1 MRALLHAAPHCMTP
15 PCPAANRRP
24 NRFLSVLALLAL
36 AVPVLAAEPTDA
48 DIDRLLKASRAES
61 TLAAVLPQMEAV
73 QQQEFDKHFAG
84 KELTEEQ
91 KAEVARIQAKT
102 NEIVRKALSWE
113 EMRPVYLDV
122 YKKTYTREDVRA
134 ITKFYESA
142 AGQRMLEKN
151 PALMQNIMS
160 AVQARMVP
168 MLEELQAEIRNIP
181 VAPATPAPPVSP
193 PQKRRRTR

>member
-1 MRALLHAAPHCMTP
+1 MDPTRAACRLCLL
-15 PCPAANRRP
+15 
-24 NRFLSVLALLAL
+24 LVLALVAL
-36 AVPVLAAEPTDA
+36 PLMAAEPTDA

-61 TLAAVLPQMEAV
+61 LLAAILPQMEAV

-84 KELTEEQ
+84 KEMTEEQ

-113 EMRPVYLDV
+113 QMRPVYLEV
-122 YKKTYTREDVRA
+122 YKKTYTRDDVRA
-134 ITKFYESA
+134 ITKFYESP
-142 AGQRMLEKN
+142 AGKRMLDKN

-160 AVQARMVP
+160 AVQQKMVP
-168 MLEELQAEIRNIP
+168 MLEELQGEIKNIP
-181 VAPATPAPPVSP
+181 VTPPPPVSP

>member
-1 MRALLHAAPHCMTP
+1 MPHPTSTTARALSRL
-15 PCPAANRRP
+15 
-24 NRFLSVLALLAL
+24 LLAL
-36 AVPVLAAEPTDA
+36 ALAASAPAFAAEPTDA

-61 TLAAVLPQMEAV
+61 LLAGVVPQMEAV

-84 KELTEEQ
+84 KEMTEEQ

-102 NEIVRKALSWE
+102 QEIVRKALSWE

-142 AGQRMLEKN
+142 AGQRMLDKN
-151 PALMQNIMS
+151 PALMQNIMT
-160 AVQARMVP
+160 AVQQKMVP
-168 MLEELQAEIRNIP
+168 MLDELQAEIKNIP
-181 VAPATPAPPVSP
+181 VTPPPPVSP
-193 PQKRRRTR
+193 PPKRRRTR

>member
-1 MRALLHAAPHCMTP
+1 MTPFDAPSHCMI
-15 PCPAANRRP
+15 AASLTTARRLS
-24 NRFLSVLALLAL
+24 RLFLVVVAL
-36 AVPVLAAEPTDA
+36 ACAGTAFAAEPTDA

-61 TLAAVLPQMEAV
+61 LLAGVVPQMEAV

-84 KELTEEQ
+84 KEMTEEQ

-102 NEIVRKALSWE
+102 QEIVRKALSWE
-113 EMRPVYLDV
+113 QMRPVYLDV
-122 YKKTYTREDVRA
+122 YKKTYTRDDVRA

-142 AGQRMLEKN
+142 AGQRMLDKN

-160 AVQARMVP
+160 AVQQKMVP
-168 MLEELQAEIRNIP
+168 MLEELQGEIKNIP
-181 VAPATPAPPVSP
+181 VTPPPPVSP

>member
-1 MRALLHAAPHCMTP
+1 MSKLL
-15 PCPAANRRP
+15 R
-24 NRFLSVLALLAL
+24 LLLAL
-36 AVPVLAAEPTDA
+36 ALAASAPAFAAEPTDA

-61 TLAAVLPQMEAV
+61 LLAGVVPQMEAV

-84 KELTEEQ
+84 REMTDEQ

-102 NEIVRKALSWE
+102 QEIVRKALSWE

-142 AGQRMLEKN
+142 AGQRMLDKN

-160 AVQARMVP
+160 AVQQKMVP
-168 MLEELQAEIRNIP
+168 MLEELQAEIKNIP
-181 VAPATPAPPVSP
+181 VAAPPVSP

>member
-1 MRALLHAAPHCMTP
+1 MPHPTSTTARALSRL
-15 PCPAANRRP
+15 
-24 NRFLSVLALLAL
+24 LLAL
-36 AVPVLAAEPTDA
+36 ALAASAPAFAAEPTDA

-61 TLAAVLPQMEAV
+61 LLAGVVPQMEAV

-84 KELTEEQ
+84 KEMTEEQ

-102 NEIVRKALSWE
+102 QEIVRKALSWE

-122 YKKTYTREDVRA
+122 YKKTYSREDVRA

-142 AGQRMLEKN
+142 AGQRMLDKN

-160 AVQARMVP
+160 AVQQKMVP
-168 MLEELQAEIRNIP
+168 MLEELQNEIKNIP
-181 VAPATPAPPVSP
+181 VTPPPPVSP

>member
-1 MRALLHAAPHCMTP
+1 MPHPTSTTARALSRL
-15 PCPAANRRP
+15 
-24 NRFLSVLALLAL
+24 LLAL
-36 AVPVLAAEPTDA
+36 ALAASAPAFAAEPTDA

-61 TLAAVLPQMEAV
+61 LLAGVVPQMEAV

-84 KELTEEQ
+84 KEMTEEQ

-102 NEIVRKALSWE
+102 QEIVRKALSWE

-142 AGQRMLEKN
+142 AGQRMLDKN
-151 PALMQNIMS
+151 PALMQNIMT
-160 AVQARMVP
+160 AVQQKMVP
-168 MLEELQAEIRNIP
+168 MLDELQAEIKNIP
-181 VAPATPAPPVSP
+181 VTPPPVSP

>member
-1 MRALLHAAPHCMTP
+1 MIAASLTAARRLSRLLLATV
-15 PCPAANRRP
+15 
-24 NRFLSVLALLAL
+24 VLACAS
-36 AVPVLAAEPTDA
+36 AAIAAEPSDA

-61 TLAAVLPQMEAV
+61 LLAGVVPQMEAV

-84 KELTEEQ
+84 QQMTDEQ

-102 NEIVRKALSWE
+102 RDIVRKALSWE

-142 AGQRMLEKN
+142 AGQRMLDKN
-151 PALMQNIMS
+151 PALMQNIMA
-160 AVQARMVP
+160 AVQQKMVP
-168 MLEELQAEIRNIP
+168 MLEELQGEIKNIP
-181 VAPATPAPPVSP
+181 VTPPPPVSP

>member
-1 MRALLHAAPHCMTP
+1 MRLPFLLT
-15 PCPAANRRP
+15 
-24 NRFLSVLALLAL
+24 LLLAGALGQERLTPGLL
-36 AVPVLAAEPTDA
+36 AGVV
-48 DIDRLLKASRAES
+48 
-61 TLAAVLPQMEAV
+61 PQMEAV

-84 KELTEEQ
+84 KEMTEEQ

-102 NEIVRKALSWE
+102 QEIVRKALSWE

-134 ITKFYESA
+134 ISKFYESA
-142 AGQRMLEKN
+142 AGQRMLDKN
-151 PALMQNIMS
+151 PALMQNIMT
-160 AVQARMVP
+160 AVQQKMVP

-181 VAPATPAPPVSP
+181 VTPPPPVSP

>member
-1 MRALLHAAPHCMTP
+1 MPHPTSTTARALPRL
-15 PCPAANRRP
+15 
-24 NRFLSVLALLAL
+24 LLAL
-36 AVPVLAAEPTDA
+36 ALAASAPAFAAEPTDA

-61 TLAAVLPQMEAV
+61 LLAGVVPQMEAV

-84 KELTEEQ
+84 KEMTEEQ

-102 NEIVRKALSWE
+102 QEIVRKALSWE

-142 AGQRMLEKN
+142 AGQRMLDKN
-151 PALMQNIMS
+151 PALMQNIMT
-160 AVQARMVP
+160 AVQQKMVP
-168 MLEELQAEIRNIP
+168 MLDELQAEIKNIP
-181 VAPATPAPPVSP
+181 VTQPPPVSP

>member
-1 MRALLHAAPHCMTP
+1 MPHPTSTTARALSRL
-15 PCPAANRRP
+15 
-24 NRFLSVLALLAL
+24 LLAL
-36 AVPVLAAEPTDA
+36 ALAASAPAFAAEPTDA

-61 TLAAVLPQMEAV
+61 LLAGVVPQMEAV

-84 KELTEEQ
+84 KEMTEEQ

-102 NEIVRKALSWE
+102 QEIVRKALSWE

-142 AGQRMLEKN
+142 AGQRMLDKN
-151 PALMQNIMS
+151 PALMQNIMT
-160 AVQARMVP
+160 AVQQKMVP
-168 MLEELQAEIRNIP
+168 MLDELQAEIKNIP
-181 VAPATPAPPVSP
+181 VTPPPPGSP

>member
-1 MRALLHAAPHCMTP
+1 MIAASLTVARRLSRLLLCT
-15 PCPAANRRP
+15 
-24 NRFLSVLALLAL
+24 VAL
-36 AVPVLAAEPTDA
+36 ASAGSALAADPSDA

-61 TLAAVLPQMEAV
+61 LLAGVVPQMEAV

-84 KELTEEQ
+84 KEMTDEQ

-102 NEIVRKALSWE
+102 REIVRKALSWD

-122 YKKTYTREDVRA
+122 YKKTYTRDDVRA

-142 AGQRMLEKN
+142 AGQRMLDKN
-151 PALMQNIMS
+151 PALMQNIMG
-160 AVQARMVP
+160 AVQLKLVP
-168 MLEELQAEIRNIP
+168 MLDQLQNEIRNIP
-181 VAPATPAPPVSP
+181 VTPPPPVSP

>member
-1 MRALLHAAPHCMTP
+1 MTRAACRLCLL
-15 PCPAANRRP
+15 
-24 NRFLSVLALLAL
+24 LVLTLVAL
-36 AVPVLAAEPTDA
+36 PSMAAEPTDA

-61 TLAAVLPQMEAV
+61 LLAAILPQMEAV

-84 KELTEEQ
+84 TEMTAEQ

-113 EMRPVYLDV
+113 QMRPVYLEV
-122 YKKTYTREDVRA
+122 YKKTYTRDDVRA
-134 ITKFYESA
+134 ITRFYESA
-142 AGQRMLEKN
+142 AGQRMLDKN

-160 AVQARMVP
+160 AVQQKMVP
-168 MLEELQAEIRNIP
+168 MLEELQGEIKNIP
-181 VAPATPAPPVSP
+181 VTPPPPVSP